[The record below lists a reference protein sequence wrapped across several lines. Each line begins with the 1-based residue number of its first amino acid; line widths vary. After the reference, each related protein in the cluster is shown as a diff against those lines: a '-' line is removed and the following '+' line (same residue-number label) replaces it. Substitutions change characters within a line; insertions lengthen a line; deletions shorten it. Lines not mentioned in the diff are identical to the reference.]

1 MTASAHDDTAP
12 LLSVVIPTHN
22 VRPWLRQ
29 ALDSVL
35 RQPVDLEVI
44 VVDDRSDDGTID
56 VARAVAERD
65 ERVRV
70 VASTGAGG
78 GSARNTGADLA
89 RGRYLIFADGDDLIP
104 DGAYAALVSS
114 LEASGSDMAVGDYI
128 KFRAV
133 DTWRPTA
140 AMPAFARPAQGITV
154 TDAPT
159 LLFSRPCWNRAFR
172 RVFWQTSG
180 IRFPDVPRS
189 NDIVPMTRALVGASS
204 IDVIEDVVYVYRERP
219 GSGSMTARAGAAT
232 SFASYL
238 TQEAECAALVR
249 DAGDAALE
257 AVFADLVWDRDA
269 FVAVNRYLLAWESP
283 SEGDDVVAAHL
294 RALLEAVPPPE
305 GVDPLRRLALSLA
318 ADGMFD
324 AGHAVSRVAGGHPE
338 GTDPSE
344 ERADLVATWRALV
357 AELHRRDAGDDARTK
372 LVERLSRQLAQSHT
386 GESAEWRA
394 LVGEAERV
402 LGPRVRLF
410 AAEAWQDP
418 STHADRV
425 TARERT
431 AARAH
436 GLAGG
441 DLLAID
447 GTVSPEAGSVA
458 IALFDGEASLD
469 GGAPHL
475 IRPVSLTWRTARDG
489 VRTWS
494 AAFPAHELP
503 LHRPLTPV
511 ATTDGAMWNVDAAF
525 ELPAYSRRDAFL
537 YDIVDRVL
545 TVRRRRG
552 WIVRGAISVARRAI
566 TKLLRAR

>member
-1 MTASAHDDTAP
+1 MTGSAHDDTAP

-35 RQPVDLEVI
+35 RQQADLEAI
-44 VVDDRSDDGTID
+44 VVDDRSDDGTLD
-56 VARAVAERD
+56 LAREVAERD
-65 ERVRV
+65 PRVRV

-78 GSARNTGADLA
+78 GSARNTGAELA

-114 LEASGSDMAVGDYI
+114 LEESGSDMAVGDYI

-140 AMPAFARPAQGITV
+140 AMPAFAQPAQRITL

-172 RVFWQTSG
+172 RDFWSSSG

-189 NDIVPMTRALVGASS
+189 NDIVPMARALVGASS
-204 IDVIEDVVYVYRERP
+204 IDVVEDVVYVYRERP

-232 SFASYL
+232 SLDSYL
-238 TQEAECAALVR
+238 TQETECAALVR
-249 DAGDAALE
+249 ATGDAGLA
-257 AVFADLVWDRDA
+257 AVFADLTWDRDA

-283 SEGDDVVAAHL
+283 SEGDEVIASRL
-294 RALLEAVPPPE
+294 RALLDIVPAPD
-305 GVDPLRRLALSLA
+305 GADPLRRLALTLA
-318 ADGMFD
+318 ADGAFA

-338 GTDPSE
+338 GADPAE

-357 AELHRRDAGDDARTK
+357 AELDRRGPGDDERA
-372 LVERLSRQLAQSHT
+372 LIVERLSRQLAQPHT
-386 GESAEWRA
+386 GRPEAWHA
-394 LVGEAERV
+394 LVDEAERV
-402 LGPRVRLF
+402 LGARVRLF
-410 AAEAWQDP
+410 AADAWQDP
-418 STHADRV
+418 ATHADRV
-425 TARERT
+425 AARERT

-447 GTVSPEAGSVA
+447 GTVSPDAGAVE

-469 GGAPHL
+469 SGTPRL
-475 IRPVSLTWRTARDG
+475 IRPVSTTWRTARDG

-511 ATTDGAMWNVDAAF
+511 TTADGAMWNVDAAF
-525 ELPAYSRRDAFL
+525 ELPAFSRRDAFL
-537 YDIVDRVL
+537 YDIVDRIL
-545 TVRRRRG
+545 IVRRRRS
-552 WIVRGAISVARRAI
+552 WVVRGAVSAARRVVTA
-566 TKLLRAR
+566 LRRGR

>member
-1 MTASAHDDTAP
+1 MTGSAHDDTAP

-35 RQPVDLEVI
+35 RQQLDLEVI
-44 VVDDRSDDGTID
+44 VVDDRSGDGTID
-56 VARAVAERD
+56 AARAAAERD

-70 VASTGAGG
+70 VTSAGAGG
-78 GSARNTGADLA
+78 GSARNTGAELA

-140 AMPAFARPAQGITV
+140 AMPAFAQPARGITLA
-154 TDAPT
+154 DAPT

-172 RVFWQTSG
+172 RDFWQTSG

-189 NDIVPMTRALVGASS
+189 NDIVPMVRALVGASS
-204 IDVIEDVVYVYRERP
+204 IDIVEDVVYVYRERP

-232 SFASYL
+232 SLVSYL
-238 TQEAECAALVR
+238 TQETECAELVR
-249 DAGDAALE
+249 ASGDAALE
-257 AVFADLVWDRDA
+257 AVFAEVVWDRDA

-283 SEGDDVVAAHL
+283 SEGDEVIASHL
-294 RALLEAVPPPE
+294 NALLDMVPAPD
-305 GVDPLRRLALSLA
+305 GVDPLRRLALTLA
-318 ADGMFD
+318 ADGAFA
-324 AGHAVSRVAGGHPE
+324 AGHAVARVAGGHPE

-344 ERADLVATWRALV
+344 ERADLVTTWRALV
-357 AELHRRDAGDDARTK
+357 AEIARRGLGDDERAR
-372 LVERLSRQLAQSHT
+372 LVERLSRQLAQPHT
-386 GESAEWRA
+386 GPPGARQELA
-394 LVGEAERV
+394 LEAERV
-402 LGPRVRLF
+402 LGARVRLF
-410 AAEAWQDP
+410 SVDAWQDP
-418 STHADRV
+418 STRADRAA
-425 TARERT
+425 ARERT

-441 DLLAID
+441 GLLAID
-447 GTVSPEAGSVA
+447 GTVSPDAGPVGV
-458 IALFDGEASLD
+458 ALFDGEASLER
-469 GGAPHL
+469 GAPRL
-475 IRPVSLTWRTARDG
+475 IRPVSLTWRTADDG

-494 AAFPAHELP
+494 AAFPAHQLP
-503 LHRPLTPV
+503 MHRPLTPV
-511 ATTDGAMWNVDAAF
+511 VTEADGTMWNVDAAF

-537 YDIVDRVL
+537 YDIVDRIL
-545 TVRRRRG
+545 IVRRRRG
-552 WIVRGAISVARRAI
+552 PIVRGTVSMARRA
-566 TKLLRAR
+566 LRGW